1 MAELRHINAFLTA
14 DQVQRVADFMS
25 ENNIRHFSDGL
36 REYLRHI
43 EAKLSLPRGREAVA
57 A

>member
-43 EAKLSLPRGREAVA
+43 EAKLSPPRGREAVA